1 MRSEIKQV
9 KDKLEDKIA
18 EMKEFKRSLEEE
30 FERKSEKLIADSKAD
45 PDDLLTRQNGE
56 LRGKI
61 EDLQKQLFQKG
72 KEIEH
77 LLR

>member
-77 LLR
+77 ILR

>member
-1 MRSEIKQV
+1 
-9 KDKLEDKIA
+9 
-18 EMKEFKRSLEEE
+18 MKEFKRSLEEE

>member
-45 PDDLLTRQNGE
+45 PDDLLTR
-56 LRGKI
+56 
-61 EDLQKQLFQKG
+61 
-72 KEIEH
+72 
-77 LLR
+77 